1 MLPTRLDSIDEGHL
15 NALVT
20 DGAPESR
27 SLEFKAK
34 LVWGTESERKEFLAD
49 VSALANG
56 GGGDLILGIEEDNG
70 TASKVVGLGF
80 FDPDSDILKMENVIR
95 DGIAPRII
103 GIRIRSVSLSN
114 GRRAIIVRVPNSL
127 NRPHMVVFKKWS
139 RFYSRNS
146 AGKYQLDVEELR
158 SAFVGSESRAERI
171 RQFRIERVD
180 AILQGNTPEPLAG
193 KSYLCIHMVPIS
205 AFDPSFSFDITRV
218 REQGEALPP
227 IGRRG
232 WNPRVNFD
240 GLLFSTPMRAGGAI
254 SYVQLFRN
262 GVIEAVDCER
272 LTPREPQRQRPDK
285 YIPSIAYERDIV
297 RAVDG
302 YAEFYRKYEM
312 PTPLLVGLSIL
323 NVKGF
328 RMGADDIYDLGSPI
342 DRDHLVLPGQ
352 LAEFVDFDAAPFLR
366 PSFDQ
371 IWNACGYDRSRNYD
385 DKGNWRPDR

>member
-1 MLPTRLDSIDEGHL
+1 
-15 NALVT
+15 
-20 DGAPESR
+20 
-27 SLEFKAK
+27 
-34 LVWGTESERKEFLAD
+34 
-49 VSALANG
+49 
-56 GGGDLILGIEEDNG
+56 
-70 TASKVVGLGF
+70 
-80 FDPDSDILKMENVIR
+80 MENVIR

-193 KSYLCIHMVPIS
+193 KSYLCIHMVPTS

-285 YIPSIAYERDIV
+285 YIPSIRIREGHCSCCRRLRRVLQEVRDANATSRRAEHPER
-297 RAVDG
+297 
-302 YAEFYRKYEM
+302 
-312 PTPLLVGLSIL
+312 
-323 NVKGF
+323 KGIPY
-328 RMGADDIYDLGSPI
+328 G
-342 DRDHLVLPGQ
+342 
-352 LAEFVDFDAAPFLR
+352 
-366 PSFDQ
+366 
-371 IWNACGYDRSRNYD
+371 CG
-385 DKGNWRPDR
+385 